1 MPGGR
6 STRTASQAGFTL
18 IEMIIVLAIVAV
30 AAGVVTLSV
39 GGVSRPPSVEAEA
52 RRLATRLQTAS
63 DDAML
68 GDRIVA
74 LTITE
79 DGYGFATLG
88 EGGQMIPRTDKALA
102 FHQLPAGMVMTLSA
116 KPPVMLGA
124 DGTGQPVSATI
135 ESGKQRWLVLYD
147 GMTVSVR
154 KAQARS

>member
-1 MPGGR
+1 VPGGR

>member
-1 MPGGR
+1 
-6 STRTASQAGFTL
+6 
-18 IEMIIVLAIVAV
+18 MIIVLAIVAV

-88 EGGQMIPRTDKALA
+88 EGGQMIPRTDKALS

-135 ESGKQRWLVLYD
+135 ESGKQRWLILYD

>member
-30 AAGVVTLSV
+30 AAGAVTLSV
-39 GGVSRPPSVEAEA
+39 GGVSRPPTVEAEA
-52 RRLATRLQTAS
+52 RRLAGRLQAAS

-68 GDRIVA
+68 GDRMIA
-74 LTITE
+74 MTIAE

-88 EGGQMIPRTDKALA
+88 DGGQMIPRTDKALA

-124 DGTGQPVSATI
+124 DGTGQPMSATI
-135 ESGKQRWLVLYD
+135 ESGRQRWIVVYD

-154 KAQARS
+154 KAADKS

>member
-6 STRTASQAGFTL
+6 SIRTASQAGFTL

-88 EGGQMIPRTDKALA
+88 EGGQMIPRTDKALS

-135 ESGKQRWLVLYD
+135 ESGKQRWLILYD